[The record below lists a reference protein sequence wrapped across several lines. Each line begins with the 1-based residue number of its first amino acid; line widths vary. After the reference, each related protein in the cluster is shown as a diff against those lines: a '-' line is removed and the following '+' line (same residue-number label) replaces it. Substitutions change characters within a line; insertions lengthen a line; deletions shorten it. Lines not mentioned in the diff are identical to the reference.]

1 MVNLKGVNKMLT
13 NCDAIVTG
21 GAGFIGSTLVDR
33 LLEFGNRVT
42 SYDNFDTY
50 YLDKETNIHHLVKN
64 KLFKSVNAD
73 ILDYET
79 LKQSIKG
86 VELIFHLAAQPGVR
100 FSMEHP
106 TKTTR
111 VNVLGTLNVLKA
123 AKEARVK
130 RVIFASTSSVYGEA
144 KVLPTDEKHPTKP
157 ISIYGAS
164 KLAAENY
171 CQVFNDQLG
180 LPVVMLRYHT
190 VYGPRQRPD
199 MAFHKW
205 IKSYFEHK
213 PITIYGD
220 GTQSRDFTF
229 VNDIVQGTIR
239 AAEVENI
246 EGEIFNLGGGNNVTV
261 NDAVQLLLKELDTD
275 DTVQIVY
282 ESAKLGDV
290 SDTYASIEKARK
302 MLDFNPNTRLQDGLK
317 RYVEWYSK
325 YCV

>member
-1 MVNLKGVNKMLT
+1 
-13 NCDAIVTG
+13 
-21 GAGFIGSTLVDR
+21 VDK
-33 LLEFGNRVT
+33 LLELGNRVT
-42 SYDNFDTY
+42 SYDNFDKY
-50 YLDKETNIHHLVKN
+50 YLDKEKNIRHLAKN
-64 KLFKSVNAD
+64 KHFKSVNAD
-73 ILDYET
+73 VLDYET
-79 LKQSIKG
+79 LLQSIKG
-86 VELIFHLAAQPGVR
+86 ADLIFHLAAQPGVR

-123 AKEARVK
+123 AKEAGVK

-144 KVLPTDEKHPTKP
+144 KVLPINEEHPTKP
-157 ISIYGAS
+157 ISVYGAS
-164 KLAAENY
+164 KLAAEKY

-205 IKSYFEHK
+205 IKSYFAHK
-213 PITIYGD
+213 PIAIYGD

-239 AAEVENI
+239 AAEVGDVD
-246 EGEIFNLGGGNNVTV
+246 GEIFNLGGGSNVTV
-261 NDAVQLLLKELDTD
+261 NDAVQLLLKELDQD
-275 DTVQIVY
+275 AAQVVY

-290 SDTYASIEKARK
+290 SDTHANIEKARK
-302 MLDFNPNTRLQDGLK
+302 MLDFNPTTRLQDGLK
-317 RYVEWYSK
+317 CYIEWYSK

>member
-1 MVNLKGVNKMLT
+1 
-13 NCDAIVTG
+13 
-21 GAGFIGSTLVDR
+21 VDK
-33 LLEFGNRVT
+33 LLELGNRVT
-42 SYDNFDTY
+42 SYDNFDKY
-50 YLDKETNIHHLVKN
+50 YLDKEKNIRHLAKN
-64 KLFKSVNAD
+64 KHFKSVNAD
-73 ILDYET
+73 VLDYET
-79 LKQSIKG
+79 LLQSIKG
-86 VELIFHLAAQPGVR
+86 ADLIFHLAAQPGVR

-123 AKEARVK
+123 AKEAGVK

-144 KVLPTDEKHPTKP
+144 KVLPINEEHPTKP
-157 ISIYGAS
+157 ISVYGAS
-164 KLAAENY
+164 KLAAEKY

-213 PITIYGD
+213 PIAIYGD

-239 AAEVENI
+239 AAEVGDVD
-246 EGEIFNLGGGNNVTV
+246 GEIFNLGGGSNVTV
-261 NDAVQLLLKELDTD
+261 NDAVQLLLKELDQD
-275 DTVQIVY
+275 AAQVVY

-290 SDTYASIEKARK
+290 SDTHANIEKARK
-302 MLDFNPNTRLQDGLK
+302 MLDFNPTTRLQDGLK
-317 RYVEWYSK
+317 CYIEWYSK

>member
-1 MVNLKGVNKMLT
+1 MLT
-13 NCDAIVTG
+13 NYDVLVTG
-21 GAGFIGSTLVDR
+21 GAGFIGSNLVDK
-33 LLEFGNRVT
+33 LLELGNRVT
-42 SYDNFDTY
+42 SYDNFDKY
-50 YLDKETNIHHLVKN
+50 YLDKEKNAQHLAKN
-64 KLFKSVNAD
+64 KHFKSVNAD
-73 ILDYET
+73 VLDYET
-79 LKQSIKG
+79 LMQSIKG
-86 VELIFHLAAQPGVR
+86 VEFVFHLAAQPGVR

-123 AKEARVK
+123 AKEAGVK
-130 RVIFASTSSVYGEA
+130 MVVFASTSSVYGEA
-144 KVLPTDEKHPTKP
+144 KVLPIDEEHPTEP

-164 KLAAENY
+164 KLAAEKY

-213 PITIYGD
+213 PIIIYGD

-229 VNDIVQGTIR
+229 INDIVQGTIR
-239 AAEVENI
+239 AAEVEDI
-246 EGEIFNLGGGNNVTV
+246 EGEIFNLGGGSKVTV
-261 NDAVQLLLKELDTD
+261 NDAVQLLLKELDQETAQ
-275 DTVQIVY
+275 VVY

-290 SDTYASIEKARK
+290 SDTHASIEKARK
-302 MLDFNPNTRLQDGLK
+302 MLDFNPTTRLQDGLK

-325 YCV
+325 YGV